1 MKLVVFCLFAVCCSS
16 LASTS
21 ANRTGKP
28 MYKKKIEEV
37 RRHLNIWR
45 GRLQVGSSTFTFSQL
60 RPCMVA
66 VLIIKYNVLCFV
78 SQHNEQM
85 ELSTPPRNIEDCC
98 CLSAWQCFRA
108 NLNVQ
113 FNVTEIRNKQL
124 YRGLHSHITEKGLCN
139 SSDSGNAQS
148 TCQDCASQPK
158 ENAREFFDRLENLML
173 KAITRLSMD

>member
-37 RRHLNIWR
+37 RRHLKIWR
-45 GRLQVGSSTFTFSQL
+45 ESL
-60 RPCMVA
+60 
-66 VLIIKYNVLCFV
+66 
-78 SQHNEQM
+78 QHNEQM

-113 FNVTEIRNKQL
+113 FNVTEIRNKKL

-158 ENAREFFDRLENLML
+158 ENAREFFDRLENLMQKVRAFFFSFFFYL
-173 KAITRLSMD
+173 IHKNICKMLEHFVLAYKEKLAVNP

>member
-1 MKLVVFCLFAVCCSS
+1 
-16 LASTS
+16 
-21 ANRTGKP
+21 

-45 GRLQVGSSTFTFSQL
+45 GRL
-60 RPCMVA
+60 
-66 VLIIKYNVLCFV
+66 
-78 SQHNEQM
+78 QHNEQM